1 MDIPVLRSVATR
13 APLGPFERKVVAL
26 IDGVRSMQELA
37 NELSVSST
45 EVAATCSRL
54 HDLELIDLVPPA
66 RRVSQPSAPSTHEV
80 DEAWDEERKTT
91 IPDEPLRR

>member
-37 NELSVSST
+37 GELSVST
-45 EVAATCSRL
+45 AEVSAICSRL
-54 HDLELIDLVPPA
+54 HDLELIDLVPPGA
-66 RRVSQPSAPSTHEV
+66 RRAPPASSAHEV
-80 DEAWDEERKTT
+80 DDAWEAERDTM
-91 IPDEPLRR
+91 IPDEPFRR